1 MVYYLDNQIDLERFR
16 ARCASMERRGSRV
29 ELTEVRGQR
38 TYSQNRYMH
47 LIIDWFAV
55 ESGNR
60 RDYVK
65 REYFKKLVNS
75 EIFVRVVV
83 DNMTGEE
90 VEVLRSS
97 ADLDVGE
104 MQEAITRFRD
114 WAAEEGIYLPSSDE
128 DEKLTWID
136 SRIGMYS
143 QYL

>member
-1 MVYYLDNQIDLERFR
+1 
-16 ARCASMERRGSRV
+16 
-29 ELTEVRGQR
+29 
-38 TYSQNRYMH
+38 MH